1 MNNGI
6 DFSNIITVYH
16 DGKNISFANKYKQ
29 SIPIKLRSN
38 LEKRNLGNLWRP
50 CRQKLLTGI
59 SYDDYEPVF

>member
-1 MNNGI
+1 MT
-6 DFSNIITVYH
+6 SQTLLQSTMTE
-16 DGKNISFANKYKQ
+16 KNKISFANKYKQ

-50 CRQKLLTGI
+50 WRQKLLTGI